1 MGASVRSQSRPNRT
15 SKARGP
21 ASQELLGLE
30 LDRRAGAPALYL
42 QVRDGVR
49 AVLLAGTVAPG
60 MRLPPEREMAA
71 ALAVNRTTVTR
82 AYQELVTDGLVE
94 PRGSAGTVVL
104 PPAWE
109 ATPSGPSWLLALPPF
124 GETSLGPEP
133 TLLRDVAAAAARS
146 DVVSL
151 AAGAPD
157 PALQPVEELRACL
170 DEALERWGRAAM
182 GYGPIE
188 GFGPLR
194 EILAARLD
202 GSLVGP
208 GDGVLVVSGATQG
221 LALAARTLV
230 EPGDDVVVETPTY
243 VGTLQTF
250 GLAGAR
256 LIGVPVDGDGIRTD
270 LLEGVLGR
278 RRVRLLIV
286 QANYHNPTGAV
297 LSEARRERL
306 LALARRH
313 GVPVL
318 EDDAYPALGFDG
330 RVTRPL
336 KAGDRDGSVIYLSTF
351 SKTLS
356 PGARVGWMV
365 APLPLLARLVLAKQF
380 ADLNTNAVGQLMV
393 AQFLDSGRYERHLRA
408 SLGAYRERRDGLLR
422 ALGRVSAHLEVPAAP
437 AGGFYLWCRLRAGQ
451 HARLLASLAAREG
464 VAIIAGEAFTGGTA
478 RGETGADRIRLSY
491 AGCAPEVADEGVRRL
506 EAALEQLPGPTATG
520 DRSIE
525 TPVVV

>member
-1 MGASVRSQSRPNRT
+1 VSSQSGPNRPAK
-15 SKARGP
+15 SRGP
-21 ASQELLGLE
+21 ASHELLGLE
-30 LDRRAGAPALYL
+30 LDRRPGAAPLYL

-49 AVLLAGTVAPG
+49 AALLAGTVAPG

-82 AYQELVTDGLVE
+82 AYQELVTDGVVE

-104 PPAWE
+104 PPARE
-109 ATPSGPSWLLALPPF
+109 AGPPGPSWLLTLPAF

-133 TLLRDVAAAAARS
+133 TLLRDVAAAASRS

-157 PALQPVEELRACL
+157 PALQPVEDLRACL
-170 DEALERWGRAAM
+170 DEALRRWGREAM

-194 EILAARLD
+194 EILAGRLA
-202 GSLVGP
+202 GSLVAP

-256 LIGVPVDGDGIRTD
+256 LIGVPVDGEGIRTD
-270 LLEGVLGR
+270 LLEGVLAR

-297 LSEARRERL
+297 LSGARRDRL
-306 LALARRH
+306 LWLARRY

-330 RVTRPL
+330 HTTRPL
-336 KAGDRDGSVIYLSTF
+336 KADDRGGSVIYLSTF

-356 PGARVGWMV
+356 PGVRVGWMV
-365 APLPLLARLVLAKQF
+365 APRPLLARLVLAKQF

-393 AQFLDSGRYERHLRA
+393 AEFLDSSRYERHLRE
-408 SLGAYRERRDGLLR
+408 SRHAYRLRRDGLLR
-422 ALGRVSAHLEVPAAP
+422 ALELVSAHLEVPAAP
-437 AGGFYLWCRLRAGQ
+437 SGGFYLWCRLRAGP

-491 AGCAPEVADEGVRRL
+491 ASCAPEVAAEGVRRL
-506 EAALEQLPGPTATG
+506 RAALEQLPGPGTPDEG
-520 DRSIE
+520 PSD